1 MGKDSSKAKESSKG
15 KGKQAGGGG
24 DDNASSKGKGKAGKS
39 ADGLGTCTYVKG
51 ILLFL
56 LSISHRAYFSMQSA

>member
-1 MGKDSSKAKESSKG
+1 MGKDGKAGGKG

-24 DDNASSKGKGKAGKS
+24 SDEASSKGKGKAGKA

-51 ILLFL
+51 VFFQFL
-56 LSISHRAYFSMQSA
+56 YSVRHL